1 MSVPTNEIA
10 PLLSHSPSRA
20 IDIIS
25 IKIDGSAALSL
36 VAGADPLW
44 EGCDEASRLQV
55 LRTTAFN
62 DLTFRLTKE
71 SADFGGNAVDR
82 LIRELRIDG

>member
-1 MSVPTNEIA
+1 
-10 PLLSHSPSRA
+10 
-20 IDIIS
+20 
-25 IKIDGSAALSL
+25 L